1 MNHILTLL
9 RPLWHRIRYLVGR
22 FGTDHC
28 SETAAALTYMSL
40 FALVPLL
47 TVLYTMASAIPAFQG
62 MENNIQ
68 GLLFEHL
75 MPETSS
81 DIETYLSDFSQQAK
95 NLTGV
100 GIGFLV
106 ATAVLM
112 LRNIE
117 KAFNKI
123 WRTRENRGA
132 VSSFLLYWAVLS
144 LAPLTIGLALAI
156 STYLASYAVM
166 FQDYDVIGAGSTLLK
181 FSPLLLSAGGF
192 TLIYV
197 AVPNCRVP
205 FKHAVI
211 GGLVAAIAFN
221 VARSAFTGLVVG
233 SNYTFIYGAFAA
245 VPLFLLW
252 IYLSWNIVLIGGI
265 LVHSLSAYQTVEE
278 ASRPTVLKAL
288 DVLYLLWQRQKS
300 GEGVREIELLD
311 NRHEALKGLD
321 SETWR
326 ELRDIFLQKQ
336 LITQN
341 DRGRYLLCRD
351 LHEISFWQIKEWINE
366 ELPLVK
372 DDINAHLS
380 WQDDAYRLLKDQ
392 RSQQREL
399 LQINLADLFT
409 R

>member
-1 MNHILTLL
+1 VYSLIGTYRSTGGADYSKAGKGRRIQAPGYSWHNADMDQILTLL

-22 FGTDHC
+22 FGADHC

-68 GLLFEHL
+68 DLLFEHL

-81 DIETYLSDFSQQAK
+81 DIETYLSDFSRQAK

-166 FQDYDVIGAGSTLLK
+166 FQDYDVIGAGSILLM
-181 FSPLLLSAGGF
+181 
-192 TLIYV
+192 
-197 AVPNCRVP
+197 
-205 FKHAVI
+205 
-211 GGLVAAIAFN
+211 VAAIAFN

-265 LVHSLSAYQTVEE
+265 LVHSLSAYQTLEE
-278 ASRPTVLKAL
+278 ASRPTVFKAL
-288 DVLYLLWQRQKS
+288 DVLYLFWQRQKS
-300 GEGVREIELLD
+300 GTGVREIELLD

-366 ELPLVK
+366 ELPLLK
-372 DDINAHLS
+372 DDIDAHLS

-392 RSQQREL
+392 RGHSPAVRRL
-399 LQINLADLFT
+399 RHSA
-409 R
+409 

>member
-1 MNHILTLL
+1 
-9 RPLWHRIRYLVGR
+9 
-22 FGTDHC
+22 
-28 SETAAALTYMSL
+28 MSL

-47 TVLYTMASAIPAFQG
+47 TVLYTMASAIPTFQG
-62 MENNIQ
+62 LEEQIQ
-68 GLLFEHL
+68 SFLFEHL
-75 MPETSS
+75 MPDTSS
-81 DIETYLSDFSQQAK
+81 EIESYLSDFSRQAK
-95 NLTGV
+95 NLTGP
-100 GIGFLV
+100 GIIFLV

-117 KAFNKI
+117 KAFNMI
-123 WRTRENRGA
+123 WRARENRSA
-132 VSSFLLYWAVLS
+132 ISSFLLYWAVLS
-144 LAPLTIGLALAI
+144 LAPVALGLALGI
-156 STYLASYAVM
+156 STWLASFSHMLDDFDIFGVKALLLRGTPLVLSTAA
-166 FQDYDVIGAGSTLLK
+166 FTLLY
-181 FSPLLLSAGGF
+181 A
-192 TLIYV
+192 

-205 FKHAVI
+205 IKHTVI
-211 GGLVAAIAFN
+211 GGLAAALAFHA
-221 VARSAFTGLVVG
+221 ARSLFTDLVMG
-233 SNYTFIYGAFAA
+233 SSYTFIYGAFAA

-265 LVHSLSAYQTVEE
+265 LVHSLSAYQTAEE

-300 GEGVREIELLD
+300 GAGVREIELLD

-366 ELPLVK
+366 ELPLAK
-372 DDINAHLS
+372 DDIDAHLS